1 MGDDSL
7 EGADL
12 LSVHLVV
19 STRRQDPTL
28 VHERLHS
35 LLQEAYHPGLVLQA
49 LNRHQREL
57 ERGMRSDEQT
67 QLGTWTTR
75 AEQLPLWSGDG
86 DIEMLWT
93 RSDGPPWHNFVCV
106 KVRLKA
112 ALVLLVQQQQHDVN
126 RQTQTTGSTLKQAE
140 HCLCALRRSYGFLDP
155 PWNTK
160 LSTVCVL
167 CAGSCSQQTT
177 GFSLLHTRCLNTCRS
192 SLITASTVCQSREA
206 TTATHC

>member
-67 QLGTWTTR
+67 QLGTWTKR
-75 AEQLPLWSGDG
+75 AEQLRLWSGDG

-93 RSDGPPWHNFVCV
+93 RSDGPPWDNFVCV
-106 KVRLKA
+106 KVRLEA
-112 ALVLLVQQQQHDVN
+112 ALVLLVQEQQHDVN
-126 RQTQTTGSTLKQAE
+126 KQTQTTGPTLK
-140 HCLCALRRSYGFLDP
+140 
-155 PWNTK
+155 
-160 LSTVCVL
+160 
-167 CAGSCSQQTT
+167 
-177 GFSLLHTRCLNTCRS
+177 
-192 SLITASTVCQSREA
+192 
-206 TTATHC
+206 

>member
-1 MGDDSL
+1 MGDDTL

-35 LLQEAYHPGLVLQA
+35 LLQEAYPAAGGNQARVVLQA

-93 RSDGPPWHNFVCV
+93 RSDGPPWHKFVCV

-126 RQTQTTGSTLKQAE
+126 RQTQTTGPTLK
-140 HCLCALRRSYGFLDP
+140 
-155 PWNTK
+155 
-160 LSTVCVL
+160 
-167 CAGSCSQQTT
+167 
-177 GFSLLHTRCLNTCRS
+177 
-192 SLITASTVCQSREA
+192 
-206 TTATHC
+206 